1 MDITVKGKNLNV
13 GEALRAHVEGNLV
26 ADVTKFFDRALL
38 ATVIFSREAHMYRSE
53 ITVHAGRGLV
63 MQGGATADE
72 IYAAFDAALSR
83 ISKRLRRYKRRLR
96 DHHKGRGAETEEVLS
111 AQQYVLAPEHEDDEV
126 PQDGQPAVIAE
137 MTAEIDTLTVSEAV
151 MRMDLADSP
160 VMMFRNRAHGG
171 LNVVYRRNDGHI
183 GWIDPRGT
191 REG

>member
-13 GEALRAHVEGNLV
+13 GEALRGHVEGNLV
-26 ADVTKFFDRALL
+26 ADVTKFFDRALH

-83 ISKRLRRYKRRLR
+83 ISKQLRRYKRRLR
-96 DHHKGRGAETEEVLS
+96 DHHKGRGSEEEDVLS
-111 AQQYVLAPEHEDDEV
+111 ALQYVLAPEDDNDEV

-171 LNVVYRRNDGHI
+171 LNVVYRRSDGNI

-191 REG
+191 RES